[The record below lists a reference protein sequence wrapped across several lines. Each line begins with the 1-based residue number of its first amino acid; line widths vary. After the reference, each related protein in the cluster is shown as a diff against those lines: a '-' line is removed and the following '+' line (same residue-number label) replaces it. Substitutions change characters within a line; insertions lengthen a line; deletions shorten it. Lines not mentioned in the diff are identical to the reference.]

1 MLADLPIGEPVPCRQ
16 GSLEEDLNLHGVLVT
31 NPVCTFY
38 MRVSGNGLREH
49 GIQDGDLMVIDRSV
63 EPCSGHVVVVAHQG
77 CFLLRPLRRQG
88 EQWWLEP
95 LRPGEVAIPLD
106 LEVFDRSGL
115 FGVVVHAVHH
125 LGKPRRLR
133 KI

>member
-1 MLADLPIGEPVPCRQ
+1 MLADLPIGEPVPCCT
-16 GSLEEDLNLHGVLVT
+16 GSLGEGLDLQAALIP

-38 MRVSGNGLREH
+38 MRASGNGMRQH
-49 GIQDGDLMVIDRSV
+49 GINDGDLMVIDRSV

-77 CFLLRPLRRQG
+77 SFLMRPLLRQG
-88 EQWWLEP
+88 ESWLLEP
-95 LRPGEVAIPLD
+95 VRPGETAIPLD

-115 FGVVVHAVHH
+115 FGVVVHSVHH
-125 LGKPRRLR
+125 LGKPRLR

>member
-1 MLADLPIGEPVPCRQ
+1 LDLQAALIP
-16 GSLEEDLNLHGVLVT
+16 

-38 MRVSGNGLREH
+38 MRASGNGMRQH
-49 GIQDGDLMVIDRSV
+49 GINDGDLVVIDRSV

-77 CFLLRPLRRQG
+77 SFLMRPLLRQG
-88 EQWWLEP
+88 EQWLLEP
-95 LRPGEVAIPLD
+95 VRPGEVAIPLD

-125 LGKPRRLR
+125 LNKRRLR

>member
-16 GSLEEDLNLHGVLVT
+16 DSLEEDLDLHAVLVP

-38 MRVSGNGLREH
+38 MRVSGNGLRDH
-49 GIQDGDLMVIDRSV
+49 GIQDGDLLVIDRSV
-63 EPCSGHVVVVAHQG
+63 EPRSGHVVVVAHQG

-88 EQWWLEP
+88 EQLWLEP
-95 LRPGEVAIPLD
+95 LRPGEAAIPLD
-106 LEVFDRSGL
+106 LDSFDRSGL
-115 FGVVVHAVHH
+115 FGVAVHAVHH
-125 LGKPRRLR
+125 LGKKRLR

>member
-1 MLADLPIGEPVPCRQ
+1 MSKQKNYRRRQRGITPITTPRSSPGVAQFSMSEVAQ
-16 GSLEEDLNLHGVLVT
+16 FSVSLD
-31 NPVCTFY
+31 
-38 MRVSGNGLREH
+38 NG
-49 GIQDGDLMVIDRSV
+49 INDGDLMVIDRSV

-77 CFLLRPLRRQG
+77 SFLMRPLLRQG
-88 EQWWLEP
+88 EQWLLEP
-95 LRPGEVAIPLD
+95 VRPGEVAIPLD

-125 LGKPRRLR
+125 LNKPRLR

>member
-1 MLADLPIGEPVPCRQ
+1 MLADLPFGEPVPYRQ
-16 GSLEEDLNLHGVLVT
+16 DSLGEDLDLHAALVP

-38 MRVSGNGLREH
+38 MRVKGTRLRQH
-49 GIQDGDLMVIDRSV
+49 GINDGDLMVIDRSV

-77 CFLLRPLRRQG
+77 SFLLRPLLRQG
-88 EQWWLEP
+88 EQWLLEP
-95 LRPGEVAIPLD
+95 VRPGEAAVRLD
-106 LEVFDRSGL
+106 LDAFDRSGL

-125 LGKPRRLR
+125 LNKPRLR

>member
-16 GSLEEDLNLHGVLVT
+16 DSLEEDLDLHAVLVP

-38 MRVSGNGLREH
+38 MRVSGNGLRDH
-49 GIQDGDLMVIDRSV
+49 GIQDGDLLVIDRSV
-63 EPCSGHVVVVAHQG
+63 EPRSGHVVVVAHQG

-95 LRPGEVAIPLD
+95 LRPGEAAIPLD
-106 LEVFDRSGL
+106 LDSFDRSGL

-125 LGKPRRLR
+125 LNKPRLR

>member
-1 MLADLPIGEPVPCRQ
+1 
-16 GSLEEDLNLHGVLVT
+16 
-31 NPVCTFY
+31 
-38 MRVSGNGLREH
+38 MRVSGNRLRQH

-77 CFLLRPLRRQG
+77 SFLLRPLLRQG
-88 EQWWLEP
+88 EQWLLEP
-95 LRPGEVAIPLD
+95 VRPGEEAIPLD
-106 LEVFDRSGL
+106 LDVFDRSGL

-125 LGKPRRLR
+125 LNKPRLR

>member
-1 MLADLPIGEPVPCRQ
+1 
-16 GSLEEDLNLHGVLVT
+16 
-31 NPVCTFY
+31 
-38 MRVSGNGLREH
+38 MRASGNGMRQH
-49 GIQDGDLMVIDRSV
+49 GINDGDLMVIDRSV

-77 CFLLRPLRRQG
+77 SFVMRPLLRQG
-88 EQWWLEP
+88 EQWLLEP

-125 LGKPRRLR
+125 LNKPRLR

>member
-1 MLADLPIGEPVPCRQ
+1 MGEGLDLQSALIP
-16 GSLEEDLNLHGVLVT
+16 

-38 MRVSGNGLREH
+38 MRASGNGMRQH
-49 GIQDGDLMVIDRSV
+49 GINDGDLVVIDRSV

-77 CFLLRPLRRQG
+77 SFLMRPLLRQG
-88 EQWWLEP
+88 EQWLLEP
-95 LRPGEVAIPLD
+95 VRPGESAIPLD

-125 LGKPRRLR
+125 LGKPRLR

>member
-1 MLADLPIGEPVPCRQ
+1 MLADLPLGCPVPCR
-16 GSLEEDLNLHGVLVT
+16 GDAPEEDIDLHAALVP

-38 MRVSGNGLREH
+38 MRLSGNGLRQH

-63 EPCSGHVVVVAHQG
+63 EPRSGHLVVVAHQG

-88 EQWWLEP
+88 ERWLLEP
-95 LRPGEVAIPLD
+95 VRVGEAARPLD
-106 LEVFDRSGL
+106 LEADDRSGL

-125 LGKPRRLR
+125 LNKPRLR

>member
-1 MLADLPIGEPVPCRQ
+1 MLADLPIGEPVPYRQ
-16 GSLEEDLNLHGVLVT
+16 GSFGEDLDLHAALVP

-38 MRVSGNGLREH
+38 MRVSGNRLRQH

-77 CFLLRPLRRQG
+77 SFLLRPLLRQG
-88 EQWWLEP
+88 EQWLLEP
-95 LRPGEVAIPLD
+95 VRPGDAAIPLD
-106 LEVFDRSGL
+106 LDVFDRSGL

-125 LGKPRRLR
+125 LNKPRLR